1 MPLPNELENDH
12 WELILAFVRQVA
24 AREGVD
30 VTLDPANG
38 LRILKENWLF
48 LVDKSNLETDV
59 AATELADLEAHRTQ
73 TADALVEIDAEI
85 VRRKRT

>member
-1 MPLPNELENDH
+1 MAEAN
-12 WELILAFVRQVA
+12 
-24 AREGVD
+24 
-30 VTLDPANG
+30 LD
-38 LRILKENWLF
+38 KENWLF